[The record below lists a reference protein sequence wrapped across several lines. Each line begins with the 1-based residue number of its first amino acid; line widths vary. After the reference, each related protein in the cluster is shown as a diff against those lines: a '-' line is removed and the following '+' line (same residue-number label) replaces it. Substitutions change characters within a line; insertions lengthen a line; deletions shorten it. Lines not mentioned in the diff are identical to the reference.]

1 MGGARGHLPSLV
13 FCRDVPVCARCI
25 GGAFSTAYRGY
36 SICVFEYISRRRGSL
51 NVLSKAHTHTDRRD
65 TLYSSLYT
73 PNTATHMRLTRESP
87 DTTHQSPQR
96 GHTRHTHAQRPQRLR
111 DTDADRDAHT
121 TLTLTLVTTHT
132 YIHTPRVTVRGRF
145 RASLGTRHTLA
156 RGAAG
161 GSHAGTPRAPARGRP
176 PGRGGRPRGRAG
188 WGRWRVCV

>member
-1 MGGARGHLPSLV
+1 M
-13 FCRDVPVCARCI
+13 C
-25 GGAFSTAYRGY
+25 YR
-36 SICVFEYISRRRGSL
+36 R
-51 NVLSKAHTHTDRRD
+51 HTHTDRRD

-73 PNTATHMRLTRESP
+73 PNTATHTRLTRESP

-161 GSHAGTPRAPARGRP
+161 GSHAGTPRAPARGM
-176 PGRGGRPRGRAG
+176 GQVAG
-188 WGRWRVCV
+188 VCVIDRALWRLDALETPLCLDPLP

>member
-73 PNTATHMRLTRESP
+73 PNTATHTRLTRESP

-96 GHTRHTHAQRPQRLR
+96 GHTRHTHAQRPQRHR
-111 DTDADRDAHT
+111 RRPRRAHN
-121 TLTLTLVTTHT
+121 THTHTSHYT
-132 YIHTPRVTVRGRF
+132 YIHTHTSRHRQRAFQGVSRHSAHSRAGR
-145 RASLGTRHTLA
+145 SP
-156 RGAAG
+156 G